1 MRFNAIIYGPSFLT
15 RYGIQFLIVALP
27 WLLQSKGYSLGQ
39 VSQVLL
45 FYNVGSLLVGFLS
58 TRFIHKLNSKK
69 MIMWTGLFQSILAV
83 GAVGLSSMNYISL
96 FMFLQG
102 VCLGLLRPLSKIW
115 IFELSKRNEKNDVVS
130 KAAFSEVLT
139 AVGMTLGSVFGSLA
153 VKFIQNELHLFG
165 YTSICLITPVLV
177 LTYFIRSISMKK
189 LESITV
195 NPKDSFLD
203 FLRWVKNDQSLA
215 LVLIIYLMSITVF
228 KIWIVGV
235 PYFLRNQ
242 NSSDIEAFLSMVL
255 GLHPIIFMIGQILAA
270 KFVLKRFIQEKW
282 VFLSIGLSTL
292 LQALFVGLGAF
303 LSSKI
308 SISFGILLGGGLIA
322 ALIYPLCI
330 SICEK
335 HMLKHGATF
344 QRQLFLVLALA
355 ADIGQLL
362 GSLLLWIFN
371 AFHLTGLTALL
382 VPVCIVLFVMFINM
396 LKLNGEKYHV
406 SMAKI

>member
-1 MRFNAIIYGPSFLT
+1 
-15 RYGIQFLIVALP
+15 
-27 WLLQSKGYSLGQ
+27 
-39 VSQVLL
+39 
-45 FYNVGSLLVGFLS
+45 
-58 TRFIHKLNSKK
+58 
-69 MIMWTGLFQSILAV
+69 
-83 GAVGLSSMNYISL
+83 
-96 FMFLQG
+96 
-102 VCLGLLRPLSKIW
+102 
-115 IFELSKRNEKNDVVS
+115 
-130 KAAFSEVLT
+130 
-139 AVGMTLGSVFGSLA
+139 
-153 VKFIQNELHLFG
+153 
-165 YTSICLITPVLV
+165 
-177 LTYFIRSISMKK
+177 
-189 LESITV
+189 
-195 NPKDSFLD
+195 
-203 FLRWVKNDQSLA
+203 
-215 LVLIIYLMSITVF
+215 
-228 KIWIVGV
+228 
-235 PYFLRNQ
+235 
-242 NSSDIEAFLSMVL
+242 MVL